1 MLLSCRLSSQFL
13 VVKFCQRNTFLFI
26 YLFIYLRTVSA
37 SETIMSNV
45 REVIE
50 RNVVETVEEA
60 AGVYCEVLYQNLL
73 GGTEEDHEI
82 C

>member
-1 MLLSCRLSSQFL
+1 M
-13 VVKFCQRNTFLFI
+13 VKSCQRNTFL
-26 YLFIYLRTVSA
+26 LFIYLTTLTASQTIVS
-37 SETIMSNV
+37 NG

-50 RNVVETVEEA
+50 RSIAKSVEKV

-73 GGTEEDHEI
+73 GGTEENHEI

>member
-1 MLLSCRLSSQFL
+1 MLLTCRLSPHLFSGLILPEKHF
-13 VVKFCQRNTFLFI
+13 FIHLFI
-26 YLFIYLRTVSA
+26 YLTTVPA
-37 SETIMSNV
+37 SDTIMSNG

-50 RNVVETVEEA
+50 RKSVEEA